1 MELEAIE
8 AELAVD
14 KNFLKATVSH
24 KYVTMKVYPF

>member
-14 KNFLKATVSH
+14 KNFLKATESH
-24 KYVTMKVYPF
+24 SYVTMKFFPF

>member
-14 KNFLKATVSH
+14 KNVPKTDS
-24 KYVTMKVYPF
+24 YVTMKFYPF